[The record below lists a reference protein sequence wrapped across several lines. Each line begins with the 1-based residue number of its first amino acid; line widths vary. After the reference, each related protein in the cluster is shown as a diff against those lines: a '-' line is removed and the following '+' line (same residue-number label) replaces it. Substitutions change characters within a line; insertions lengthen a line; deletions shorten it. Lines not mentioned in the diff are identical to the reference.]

1 MRFVKDWMFWC
12 YFESKAYTK
21 DVMVKNQHFR
31 CYHENKEIEYFQ
43 KFKSFMHFN
52 SVCDVPRASITA
64 WQRLRILLISL
75 LILYCG
81 IWSHSSRRACLS
93 SCTDAGC
100 TGRDETAVCNIS
112 QACSIGFRS
121 GDLAGHSIRT
131 IVACSRYWLVMRA
144 LCACALSSIRMKF
157 STTAPGRT

>member
-1 MRFVKDWMFWC
+1 MFQC

-43 KFKSFMHFN
+43 KFSTLIACVM
-52 SVCDVPRASITA
+52 SLASITA
-64 WQRLRILLISL
+64 WQRLLILLISL

-121 GDLAGHSIRT
+121 GDLAGHSIQT

-144 LCACALSSIRMKF
+144 LCARALSSIRMKF
-157 STTAPGRT
+157 SPTAPAYGRT